1 MIQQPYYTLAD
12 LDEEERQVYE
22 EITKSRLQTLEKF
35 KTRYCRSDLELWLK
49 RELRYCRNIIR
60 EVADAKELEQN
71 LASVTQLS
79 NCGTPPAIIQP
90 SKWEYVYAVEHSD
103 VFERELDK
111 VKFIEAIRS
120 EAEKTKNKRIKKF
133 ADHICDPSK
142 VDAILAALHSRINSD
157 TTGKQLGITIFAAE
171 KAGLITHPGFA
182 VLVTEFGVQPNSG
195 RKSDYAKYYNHAS
208 DGKIRSS
215 EYENLVTYFMTI

>member
-1 MIQQPYYTLAD
+1 MA
-12 LDEEERQVYE
+12 
-22 EITKSRLQTLEKF
+22 
-35 KTRYCRSDLELWLK
+35 
-49 RELRYCRNIIR
+49 
-60 EVADAKELEQN
+60 
-71 LASVTQLS
+71 QLS
-79 NCGTPPAIIQP
+79 NCGTPPAIKQP
-90 SKWEYVYAVEHSD
+90 SKWEYVYAVKYYD

-111 VKFIEAIRS
+111 VEFIEAIRS

-133 ADHICDPSK
+133 ADYICDPSK

-182 VLVTEFGVQPNSG
+182 VLVTEFGVQLNSG
-195 RKSDYAKYYNHAS
+195 RKSDYSKYYNHAS

>member
-12 LDEEERQVYE
+12 LDPEERQVYNTYC
-22 EITKSRLQTLEKF
+22 IHKSNELQ
-35 KTRYCRSDLELWLK
+35 RYKVRYMRSDLKLYLTSQALWCK
-49 RELRYCRNIIR
+49 NVI
-60 EVADAKELEQN
+60 KSFNQN
-71 LASVTQLS
+71 LELAELGIERPFNGV
-79 NCGTPPAIIQP
+79 AVD
-90 SKWEYVYAVEHSD
+90 KWEYVYAIEHIQEI
-103 VFERELDK
+103 ERELDK
-111 VKFIEAIRS
+111 VESIEAIRS

-133 ADHICDPSK
+133 ADYICDPSK

-208 DGKIRSS
+208 DDKIRRS
-215 EYENLVTYFMTI
+215 EYENLINYFMTI